1 MKAVLIGLIL
11 LLGLSSVQAEEG
23 EVEVEISG
31 LGLRVRP
38 DIWNETEKPLDL
50 SLAGYKSVPHLEK
63 LSRAQID
70 NRYGSTVTPVG
81 TLPIVIS
88 LINGT
93 GLREAYRTYRSRP
106 RTILGFSY
114 IF

>member
-23 EVEVEISG
+23 EVEISG

-63 LSRAQID
+63 LSRVQID

-81 TLPIVIS
+81 TLPIVIALVS
-88 LINGT
+88 GT
-93 GLREAYRTYRSRP
+93 GVREAYRTYRGRS
-106 RTILGFSY
+106 RTILGISY
-114 IF
+114 VF